1 MLRRIEMHCLV
12 TGALLLSTANAQDKS
27 LTLPPQ
33 PGMSLAGDADM
44 GPIGDQIEVLGFE
57 PGPAAQVVKNAP
69 FSAEAVTET
78 EQTLA
83 DGNRIHRK
91 TESKLYRDSAGRTR
105 REGTLPALGPLGDSQ
120 QLPAITAIYDA
131 VTGTNYLLEPDTKI
145 ARALPALP
153 PLPPLPA
160 DGLKAKHRE
169 GEGDHPSGKPAVE
182 SLGTRSIDGI
192 NAEGLRYTWT
202 IAGGKIGNEQPIVI
216 TFERWYS
223 PELKLLIMSKR
234 NDPRFGETT
243 YQLKNI
249 DRQEPAAALFR
260 VPRDYTVK
268 KEAPLK
274 FDLELRP

>member
-91 TESKLYRDSAGRTR
+91 TESKMYRDSAGRTR
-105 REGTLPALGPLGDSQ
+105 REGTLPGLGLFVTSESSRSFI
-120 QLPAITAIYDA
+120 LIYDA
-131 VTGTNYLLEPDTKI
+131 VTGTNYILQPD
-145 ARALPALP
+145 
-153 PLPPLPA
+153 
-160 DGLKAKHRE
+160 LKTA
-169 GEGDHPSGKPAVE
+169 
-182 SLGTRSIDGI
+182 
-192 NAEGLRYTWT
+192 
-202 IAGGKIGNEQPIVI
+202 
-216 TFERWYS
+216 
-223 PELKLLIMSKR
+223 
-234 NDPRFGETT
+234 
-243 YQLKNI
+243 
-249 DRQEPAAALFR
+249 
-260 VPRDYTVK
+260 
-268 KEAPLK
+268 
-274 FDLELRP
+274 